1 LLPQRYSISPLTDN
15 TEKGIGMIDSTQLN
29 VLNKLSFFKDYDDE
43 RLTDVLPYLDKE
55 SFRKDD
61 FIIRTGSQGN
71 KVYFLVSGKVRV
83 RKVLLMNLDY
93 LGYRPMEII
102 EELGTFDPGYHFGEM
117 ALLGNFERS
126 ADVIADGDCELFS
139 ISKESFDHIISEMP
153 EIGQK
158 MLLEFCNTLSAWI
171 RTYDKKLIENVQN
184 RTLIKMLTAE
194 KKKSEAMH
202 KITRS
207 TVFSTVGQVLDTI
220 LEACMDC
227 LGVEKGSLMI
237 FREGNLRV
245 DAAFGLDKFKISDRV
260 QEIKESS
267 VSGRCFMRGQ
277 PLLVDDISKVEG
289 LEGSGD
295 GTKYFNNSLL
305 SVPLISLKGETL
317 GVINVNNKTS
327 RKLFNEEDK
336 IMLQELAQEAGAVLG
351 YEIDLSRLFYEFQD
365 TYVKLR
371 QTREPLTMLEEK
383 ISHVLRGSWPSGVTT
398 QDWRRAR
405 E

>member
-1 LLPQRYSISPLTDN
+1 M
-15 TEKGIGMIDSTQLN
+15 GMINSTQRN
-29 VLNKLSFFKDYDDE
+29 VLRKLSFFKDYDDE
-43 RLTDVLPYLDKE
+43 RLTALLPYMDKE
-55 SFRKDD
+55 SFRKDE
-61 FIIRTGSQGN
+61 FIIRTGSQGD
-71 KVYFLVSGKVRV
+71 KVYFLVSGKVKV

-93 LGYRPMEII
+93 LGYKPMEIM
-102 EELGTFDPGYHFGEM
+102 EDLGNFDPGYHFGEM
-117 ALLGNFERS
+117 ALLGNRERS

-139 ISKESFDHIISEMP
+139 ISKESFDHIIREMP

-158 MLLEFCNTLSAWI
+158 MLLAFCNALSSWI

-207 TVFSTVGQVLDTI
+207 AVFSTVGQVLDTI

-237 FREGNLRV
+237 FKEGDLRV
-245 DAAFGLDKFKISDRV
+245 DAAFGLDKFEITDRV
-260 QEIKESS
+260 QEIKEGS

-277 PLLVDDISKVEG
+277 PLLVDDIRKVEG
-289 LEGSGD
+289 LEGAGD

-317 GVINVNNKTS
+317 AS
-327 RKLFNEEDK
+327 S
-336 IMLQELAQEAGAVLG
+336 M
-351 YEIDLSRLFYEFQD
+351 
-365 TYVKLR
+365 
-371 QTREPLTMLEEK
+371 
-383 ISHVLRGSWPSGVTT
+383 
-398 QDWRRAR
+398 
-405 E
+405 